1 MISWTEFSE
10 YSFDRKI
17 NTLYTD
23 GNFVMAIRYYGFKIN
38 LYLLGSFYVEV
49 FVNHKLAKIEK
60 IQRLDTN
67 HSRMKFYYDQIKLPQ
82 SLA

>member
-60 IQRLDTN
+60 IERLDTN

-82 SLA
+82 SIG